1 MNDRDLVRVGISADV
16 MWDLDVEWQGEGPG
30 VQPGQGGQA
39 RPRVVGQVQLP
50 QLRGGRQLVQLLQL
64 VVGQVQLAQP
74 RQLVREAEAPQLVV
88 REAEVSEVAGEE
100 AGLQPLDAVVGE
112 VEAGEA
118 PELVLVPPPGLAT
131 QPVLQSAGPHCNQA
145 LLSAVEGLLTCYI
158 IHPQKV
164 YVKTSCGIPSHC
176 TVCTV
181 LSAPAC
187 DRLEAGEAGEVCEVE
202 AGQGGAGRD
211 LQPGH
216 AAGPRHGPEV
226 SSVSSLLQ
234 TLALGRPE
242 LCRGVEARAAQE
254 GALAAAAREAAR
266 SPGLASLA
274 ILRGLGAA
282 QADQVYQGHLLD
294 QPL

>member
-1 MNDRDLVRVGISADV
+1 
-16 MWDLDVEWQGEGPG
+16 MWDLDVERQGEGPG

-145 LLSAVEGLLTCYI
+145 VLSAVGGLLTCYI
-158 IHPQKV
+158 ICPQKV

-216 AAGPRHGPEV
+216 AAGPRHGPGSAACRHYFRHSRWADLSCAVVLRPEQR
-226 SSVSSLLQ
+226 SRAPSQ
-234 TLALGRPE
+234 PQPGRPHAPPASPASPSSE
-242 LCRGVEARAAQE
+242 DWVRLRQTRYIRATCWTN
-254 GALAAAAREAAR
+254 RF
-266 SPGLASLA
+266 S
-274 ILRGLGAA
+274 IIC
-282 QADQVYQGHLLD
+282 VV
-294 QPL
+294 

>member
-100 AGLQPLDAVVGE
+100 AGLQPLDAVVAE

-131 QPVLQSAGPHCNQA
+131 QPVLQTARPHCNQA

-216 AAGPRHGPEV
+216 AAGRGHGPGA
-226 SSVSSLLQ
+226 SNVSSLLQ

-242 LCRGVEARAAQE
+242 LRRGVEAGAAQE

>member
-1 MNDRDLVRVGISADV
+1 MDDRDLVRVGLSADV
-16 MWDLDVEWQGEGPG
+16 MWDLDVERQGEGPG

-118 PELVLVPPPGLAT
+118 PELVLVPPCPGLAT

-145 LLSAVEGLLTCYI
+145 LLSTVGGLLTCYI
-158 IHPQKV
+158 IHPQKSLCQNQLW
-164 YVKTSCGIPSHC
+164 YPIPLHCLHC
-176 TVCTV
+176 TKC
-181 LSAPAC
+181 AC
-187 DRLEAGEAGEVCEVE
+187 L
-202 AGQGGAGRD
+202 
-211 LQPGH
+211 
-216 AAGPRHGPEV
+216 
-226 SSVSSLLQ
+226 
-234 TLALGRPE
+234 
-242 LCRGVEARAAQE
+242 
-254 GALAAAAREAAR
+254 
-266 SPGLASLA
+266 
-274 ILRGLGAA
+274 
-282 QADQVYQGHLLD
+282 
-294 QPL
+294 